1 MSTDFNKNA
10 ATSKGGFKPSTS
22 DTPLDVRTRVETE
35 ADILNIPKP
44 YIGMVVYVID
54 TGKRFEIISLKDVK
68 SGLTT
73 IKNGAVD
80 EYREITSSNEIEDKI
95 NEILMDPTA
104 SEDNERLWENLKVLM
119 EQPTL
124 IEGMQRI
131 LEGKQQDKVLGITP
145 DDIGKILSVAQAEDG
160 EMMVKAIDNILNADK
175 VEYTNDSEPEISTV
189 ESALDKLFE
198 MQGDGSLIDGLMWDQ
213 IMNPPRI
220 ATGLELTNN
229 ALVMNDKDGE
239 MSSVP
244 LMTNEDVDELLNELE

>member
-1 MSTDFNKNA
+1 MSTDFSKNA
-10 ATSKGGFKPSTS
+10 STSKGGFKPSST

-35 ADILNIPKP
+35 ADIMNIPKP
-44 YIGMVVYVID
+44 YIGMVVYVKD
-54 TGKRFEIISLKDVK
+54 SGKRFEIISLKDIK
-68 SGLTT
+68 AGMST
-73 IKNGAVD
+73 IKDGAVN
-80 EYREITSSNEIEDKI
+80 EYREIVSTNEIEDKI
-95 NEILMDPTA
+95 NEILMDPTS

-145 DDIGKILSVAQAEDG
+145 DDIGKILSVSQAEDG
-160 EMMVKAIDNILNADK
+160 EMMVKAIDNILNAGK
-175 VEYTNDSEPEISTV
+175 VEYVNDIEPEISTV
-189 ESALDKLFE
+189 ENALDKLFE

-229 ALVMNDKDGE
+229 ALVMTDEDGE

-244 LMTNEDVDELLNELE
+244 LMTNEDVDELLNNL